1 MPRLICLTSL
11 LFALSG
17 CMDPVSDPVVTPSPP
32 VVGGDRDAHGCI
44 GSAGYQWCAREQACV
59 RSWELAE
66 QKSLERS
73 PEAFNR
79 YCGQA
84 AP

>member
-1 MPRLICLTSL
+1 MPRLMLLTPL
-11 LFALSG
+11 LLLLAA
-17 CMDPVSDPVVTPSPP
+17 CKHPAPEPAPP

-44 GSAGYQWCAREQACV
+44 GSAGYQWCTRAQACV

-66 QKSLERS
+66 QKGFERS
-73 PEAFNR
+73 PEAFDR
-79 YCGQA
+79 YCGTA